1 MTPPSRQADRAHGL
15 PGRELIA
22 VMPLHAI
29 TTVYGERGLRARLEF
44 EAARLDSPAEREKT
58 GRALQLAARLHER
71 DERQREPYINHYAD
85 LRIMPIL
92 RGGRLVAALRAAGRS
107 A

>member
-1 MTPPSRQADRAHGL
+1 MTPPSRQADSAHGL

-44 EAARLDSPAEREKT
+44 ETARLYSPADREKT
-58 GRALQLAARLHER
+58 GKALQRRPPCCLTLVMPSGPER
-71 DERQREPYINHYAD
+71 RWR
-85 LRIMPIL
+85 
-92 RGGRLVAALRAAGRS
+92 V
-107 A
+107 